1 MSKAIQKTQYIKT
14 TQRKKYY
21 NNNGRVVI
29 KQQSSCITLYNMHVI
44 MCVIHWLTINNYS
57 TRYSSLFKDVLEE
70 MRSSLCY
77 MNFINIYICICV
89 YTVHYYIVSYY
100 VQQYEV
106 QNT

>member
-1 MSKAIQKTQYIKT
+1 MSKAIQNAQYINT

-21 NNNGRVVI
+21 NNNSRVVI
-29 KQQSSCITLYNMHVI
+29 KQQSSSITLYNMHVI

-70 MRSSLCY
+70 MRSSPCF
-77 MNFINIYICICV
+77 MHFINVYVCTV
-89 YTVHYYIVSYY
+89 YTVHIIILYNITTI
-100 VQQYEV
+100 YEI